1 MKMKKK
7 ILLTIAMC
15 LILSVGMTACG
26 SKEKST
32 AVQSTNKVISVTPT
46 DGYVAKPQEGYEQIM
61 IFPKDKQDDN
71 NTEYI
76 QIDAVAPDG
85 ELNSLLCFTLKGYK
99 EGTADYTMDKLN
111 ADVDANVSEEKAS
124 GVVGTFDNKTN
135 VKLGEVDYVKFDL
148 TRNGAEANEYYGVV
162 DGTPVYITVVGLID
176 KDGVSDMLNSIE
188 YKIAK

>member
-1 MKMKKK
+1 MKKE
-7 ILLTIAMC
+7 ILLTIALC
-15 LILSVGMTACG
+15 LILSVVMAACG
-26 SKEKST
+26 STDKKST

-76 QIDAVAPDG
+76 QIDAVDPDG
-85 ELNSLLCFTLKGYK
+85 ALNSLVGFTVKGYK
-99 EGTADYTMDKLN
+99 QGTTNYTMDQLN
-111 ADVDANVSEEKAS
+111 ADLDAKASEEKES

-148 TRNGAEANEYYGVV
+148 TRNGADANEYYGVV

-176 KDGVSDMLNSIE
+176 KDGVSDMLNSIK
-188 YKIAK
+188 YKIKK

>member
-76 QIDAVAPDG
+76 QIDAVDPDG
-85 ELNSLLCFTLKGYK
+85 TLNSLVGFTLKGYK
-99 EGTADYTMDKLN
+99 EGTTDYTMDKLN
-111 ADVDANVSEEKAS
+111 ADLDAKASEEKAS
-124 GVVGTFDNKTN
+124 GVVGTFDNKTC

-148 TRNGAEANEYYGVV
+148 TRNGADANEYYGVV

-188 YKIAK
+188 YKINK

>member
-1 MKMKKK
+1 MKKE
-7 ILLTIAMC
+7 ILLTIALC
-15 LILSVGMTACG
+15 LILSVVMAACG
-26 SKEKST
+26 STDKKST
-32 AVQSTNKVISVTPT
+32 AVQSTNKVISVTPA

-76 QIDAVAPDG
+76 QIDAVDPDG
-85 ELNSLLCFTLKGYK
+85 ALNSLVGFTVKGYK
-99 EGTADYTMDKLN
+99 QGTTNYTMDQLN
-111 ADVDANVSEEKAS
+111 ADLDAKASEEKES

-148 TRNGAEANEYYGVV
+148 TRNGADANEYYGVV

-188 YKIAK
+188 YKIKK

>member
-1 MKMKKK
+1 MKKK
-7 ILLTIAMC
+7 ILLTIALC
-15 LILSVGMTACG
+15 LILSVGMAACG

-76 QIDAVAPDG
+76 QIDAVDPDG
-85 ELNSLLCFTLKGYK
+85 TLNSLVSFTLKGYK
-99 EGTADYTMDKLN
+99 QGTTNYTMDKLN
-111 ADVDANVSEEKAS
+111 ADLDAKASEAKAS
-124 GVVGTFDNKTN
+124 GVVGTFDNKTS

-148 TRNGAEANEYYGVV
+148 TRNGVDANEYYGVV

-176 KDGVSDMLNSIE
+176 KDGVSGMLNSIE
-188 YKIAK
+188 FKIKK

>member
-1 MKMKKK
+1 MKKKKK

-76 QIDAVAPDG
+76 QINQTGSYG

>member
-1 MKMKKK
+1 MKKK

-15 LILSVGMTACG
+15 VILSVGMTACG

-76 QIDAVAPDG
+76 QIDAVDPDG
-85 ELNSLLCFTLKGYK
+85 TLNSLVGFTLKGYK
-99 EGTADYTMDKLN
+99 EGTTDYTMDKLN
-111 ADVDANVSEEKAS
+111 ADLDAKASEEKAS
-124 GVVGTFDNKTN
+124 GVVGTFDNKTC

-148 TRNGAEANEYYGVV
+148 TRNGADANEYYGVV

-188 YKIAK
+188 YKIEK

>member
-1 MKMKKK
+1 MKKK
-7 ILLTIAMC
+7 ILLTIALC
-15 LILSVGMTACG
+15 LILSVGMAACG

-76 QIDAVAPDG
+76 QIDAVDPDG
-85 ELNSLLCFTLKGYK
+85 ALNSLVGFTLKGYK
-99 EGTADYTMDKLN
+99 EGTTDYTMDKLN
-111 ADVDANVSEEKAS
+111 ADLDAKASEEKAA
-124 GVVGTFDNKTN
+124 GVVGTFDNKTS

-148 TRNGAEANEYYGVV
+148 TRNGADANEYYGLV
-162 DGTPVYITVVGLID
+162 DGTPVYIAVVGLID

-188 YKIAK
+188 YEIEK

>member
-1 MKMKKK
+1 MKKE
-7 ILLTIAMC
+7 ILLTIALC
-15 LILSVGMTACG
+15 LILSVVMAACG
-26 SKEKST
+26 STDKKST
-32 AVQSTNKVISVTPT
+32 AVQSTNKVISVTPA

-76 QIDAVAPDG
+76 QIDAVDPDG
-85 ELNSLLCFTLKGYK
+85 ALNSLVGFTVKGYK
-99 EGTADYTMDKLN
+99 QGTTNYTMDQLN
-111 ADVDANVSEEKAS
+111 ADLDAKASEEKES

-148 TRNGAEANEYYGVV
+148 TRNGADANEYYGVV

-176 KDGVSDMLNSIE
+176 KDGVSDMLNSIK
-188 YKIAK
+188 YKIKK